1 MAAVKKNKYKYEII
15 LQQNNGYGW
24 DDVESWETNSSYSA
38 NLREIK
44 SELKSLKE
52 NYKQA
57 QRNASLRTIHRAS
70 KR

>member
-38 NLREIK
+38 NI
-44 SELKSLKE
+44 
-52 NYKQA
+52 
-57 QRNASLRTIHRAS
+57 
-70 KR
+70 